1 MKINPQSRRRTESF
15 PSLCNLVQLCTF
27 LAQVLNHVL
36 NFTASVLNT
45 HAHGPSSGESPTH
58 KQGSM
63 WNPFKLTSYLQC
75 LWDFCCQVKN
85 APVEAQHFCQEKL
98 YLFRLMLGF
107 QVGPM
112 VKNLPAVRE
121 TWVQSLGQKN
131 PLGRSMAIHSSI
143 LSWRVPQTEELGGL
157 QSMGSQ
163 RVNMT
168 E

>member
-98 YLFRLMLGF
+98 HLFRLMLGF
-107 QVGPM
+107 PGRSHGKESACSAGDLGSIPGSE
-112 VKNLPAVRE
+112 KSPRE
-121 TWVQSLGQKN
+121 EHGN
-131 PLGRSMAIHSSI
+131 PLQYSFLESSI
-143 LSWRVPQTEELGGL
+143 DRGAWRATVHGVTK
-157 QSMGSQ
+157 SQ
-163 RVNMT
+163 HD
-168 E
+168 